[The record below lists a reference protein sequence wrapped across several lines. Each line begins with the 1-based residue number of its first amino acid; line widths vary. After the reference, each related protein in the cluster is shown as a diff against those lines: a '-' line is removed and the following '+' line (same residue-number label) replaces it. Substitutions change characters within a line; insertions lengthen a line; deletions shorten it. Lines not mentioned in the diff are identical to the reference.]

1 MNIQEI
7 SVENLVISPFNVRQL
22 LSNDDEIKNLS
33 SEKLEAYIFILC
45 NIFIVCIF
53 YIYNII
59 YI

>member
-33 SEKLEAYIFILC
+33 SERLDAYIFIVLY
-45 NIFIVCIF
+45 IF
-53 YIYNII
+53 YSFVK
-59 YI
+59 